1 MNDKTQSRVRIIGG
15 SVAVVAM
22 IALAGCSTG
31 TATTDN
37 TPVDLS
43 PAAQAAAEVVAT
55 ASLPYDDFV
64 DPGPALGDLSA
75 LAGGTVYYVPAT
87 LSVPI
92 FNNVAEA
99 LSDSLGRADISVV
112 VCDGKANPADV
123 ASCLGQAV
131 DAGASAVITHGIPSE
146 MAPVAFDSVTAAGIP
161 LLITQIQPAGP
172 GDPKMVGYLT
182 PNTIEMQTWNTN
194 WIIADSNAAATV
206 LVIKVT
212 DNDATAMWTDV
223 GALAVYEQACPDCTV
238 DVIETNTGQLD
249 KLPSL
254 VSARLVANPD
264 ITYVQAPFDLTV
276 QPVVQGIQ
284 TAGRD
289 DVQVVSMDGGLSVMQ
304 DLAAGKLV
312 SSEVGFDSKALGWY
326 AADQVLRMMTGMES
340 VQNFSFPLR
349 RLFTTESASTLTLTP
364 EAEASGEWYG
374 EADYQAGLL
383 KLWGLD

>member
-1 MNDKTQSRVRIIGG
+1 
-15 SVAVVAM
+15 
-22 IALAGCSTG
+22 
-31 TATTDN
+31 
-37 TPVDLS
+37 
-43 PAAQAAAEVVAT
+43 
-55 ASLPYDDFV
+55 
-64 DPGPALGDLSA
+64 LSA

-99 LSDSLGRADISVV
+99 LSDSLGLADISVV

-123 ASCLGQAV
+123 ASCLAQAV
-131 DAGASAVITHGIPSE
+131 DASASAVITHGIPSE
-146 MAPVAFDSVTAAGIP
+146 MAPVAFESVTAAGIP

-172 GDPKMVGYLT
+172 GDPKMV
-182 PNTIEMQTWNTN
+182 
-194 WIIADSNAAATV
+194 DSNATATV

-312 SSEVGFDSKALGWY
+312 SSEVGFDSRALGWY

-349 RLFTTESASTLTLTP
+349 RLFTTESASTLSLTP

-383 KLWGLD
+383 TLWGLN